1 MRTRLLTTGLLLLN
15 LAACSKEQEKKAE
28 TPPPAAPAST
38 PTQAQQPQPPPGTPT
53 GTDAQAN
60 NTGTGTQA
68 TPPPPTETPEPAAPA
83 TGGKEHAASPVQRS
97 RPPAEKPGPWQTK
110 ALNGQELYAT
120 LDTNQGTV
128 VVKLFSKE
136 SPVTVANF
144 VGLATGEQTW
154 TDPKTGEPKQNTPLY
169 QNILFHRIIDGFMI
183 QGGDPLGRGSGSPGY
198 TFEDETQNGKTFDKP
213 GILAM
218 ANRGPNTNGSQFFI
232 TVAPQP
238 RLNGGYTI
246 FGEVVKGYD
255 VVERM
260 AKVQT
265 GPQDRPVKDVVLKKV
280 TVSDKQPK

>member
-1 MRTRLLTTGLLLLN
+1 
-15 LAACSKEQEKKAE
+15 
-28 TPPPAAPAST
+28 
-38 PTQAQQPQPPPGTPT
+38 
-53 GTDAQAN
+53 
-60 NTGTGTQA
+60 
-68 TPPPPTETPEPAAPA
+68 
-83 TGGKEHAASPVQRS
+83 VQRS

-110 ALNGQELYAT
+110 ALNGQDLYAT

-154 TDPKTGEPKQNTPLY
+154 TDPKTGQEKKNTPLY

-198 TFEDETQNGKTFDKP
+198 TFEDETQNGKKFDKP

-238 RLNGGYTI
+238 RLDGGYTI

-260 AKVQT
+260 AKVPT